1 MAENIGLLQ
10 AVGTTQ
16 GKIAATEDKRV
27 EGDLKFSDGCEVWA
41 HTTGV
46 KTPVDPSRL
55 VVTGRAS
62 HNVFS
67 MWKPMDSTSPKW
79 FQACASGEVMTS
91 CTLTYNKIS
100 SAGKPVKFYSWV
112 LTNAIVVGY
121 TSNVGAPGGTQ
132 GVTTTDAAA
141 ALAAAALHDLE
152 RLDFTFETITAT
164 HLIANT
170 VATASVIGASK

>member
-1 MAENIGLLQ
+1 MAENIGLLT
-10 AVGTTQ
+10 ATGTTQ
-16 GKIAATEDKRV
+16 GKIAASEDKRV

-46 KTPVDPSRL
+46 KTPTDPSRL

-62 HNVFS
+62 HSVFS

-79 FQACASGEVMTS
+79 FQACSTGEVFPTI
-91 CTLTYNKIS
+91 TLTYNKIS
-100 SAGKPVKFYSWV
+100 AAGKPVKFYSWQ

-121 TSNVGAPGGTQ
+121 TSNVGSPGGTQ
-132 GVTTTDAAA
+132 GVVTSDASLANAA
-141 ALAAAALHDLE
+141 QALHDLE